1 MKKFEYK
8 VIDIEDFQIKY
19 KNALNKYG
27 EDGWELVNVQPL
39 YGSSRLYYFK
49 REIIDNKK
57 EGI

>member
-8 VIDIEDFQIKY
+8 IIDIEDFQVKY
-19 KNALNKYG
+19 KNALTKYG
-27 EDGWELVNVQPL
+27 EEGWELVSVQPL
-39 YGSSRLYYFK
+39 YGSSKSYYFK